1 MALIKCPECHKDISD
16 ECKKCPQCGYYLKK
30 NDNGIIKSIT
40 NIFSENRTYFF
51 FKNKIKLSSLQ
62 ILSLVTLLCSFMVN
76 ISERCFS
83 RSVYPTGTYLPS
95 QVTLDNFHWT
105 LLENNDF
112 IFIWYI
118 MIISIILSIISILM
132 YNSKFNKLKKKIL
145 LYIPN
150 IIYSILVLITII
162 LANGGDL
169 GETFTRGHSQYSAN
183 WCAYYVL
190 ILSVVSIIL
199 LMIDIKNSKKKK

>member
-1 MALIKCPECHKDISD
+1 MALIKCPECHNDISD
-16 ECKKCPQCGYYLKK
+16 ECKKCPQCGYTLKK
-30 NDNGIIKSIT
+30 NDSGIIKSIK

-83 RSVYPTGTYLPS
+83 RRVYPTGSYLPS
-95 QVTLDNFHWT
+95 QVTLDNFHWA
-105 LLENNDF
+105 LAENNDY

-132 YNSKFNKLKKKIL
+132 YNSKFDKLKKKIL
-145 LYIPN
+145 LYLLN

-162 LANGGDL
+162 LANSGDL
-169 GETFTRGHSQYSAN
+169 GKTFTSGYSQYSAN

-190 ILSVVSIIL
+190 LLSVVSIIL
-199 LMIDIKNSKKKK
+199 LIIDIKKSKKKK